1 MSNSVVVVAYKAF
14 VTSVSGMVGLLCMSI
29 WVFIMA
35 VLMWRNSDRH
45 AISGPEGSV
54 PPVPPSP
61 QPTSTS

>member
-1 MSNSVVVVAYKAF
+1 MYNSAVVVAFKDF
-14 VTSVSGMVGLLCMSI
+14 VTSISGMVGLLFMTV

-35 VLMWRNSDRH
+35 VLMWRNSKRQ
-45 AISGPEGSV
+45 AIFGPEVSP